1 MTVSERIEQLKA
13 EALSAVSS
21 SVSTADLED
30 VRVRFLGRSAELTE
44 IKKSIGSLLP
54 EERKEVGRSS
64 NLASREIEA
73 ALGSRT
79 KEVAVREREERLE
92 AEAVDITLPGVPF
105 QRGHLHPSQ
114 IVIDDVVDFFVGLGY
129 RVAEGPEVETDY
141 YNFTALGIPPGH
153 PARTMQDTFFVDDGL
168 VLRTQ
173 TSPMQIRTML
183 AQEPPVYVVCPGRT
197 YRRDSDPTHT
207 PMFHQVEGLAVDRGL
222 TLGHLKGTLAAMARY
237 VFGDD
242 VEIRLRPSY
251 FQYTEPS
258 VELDVSCFVCGGTDP
273 GCKVCKGAGWLEMLG
288 AGMVDPGVLEEV
300 GYDPEEYTGYAFGM
314 GPDRMAM
321 VKYDVPDLRLFFEG
335 DLFSLRSQEIDGVY
349 NLGVTEGEVLVGEV
363 LEFGP
368 HPDADRLHVGKVD
381 LGGSEVQIV
390 AGAPNPYPGARVP
403 VVLPGSVMA
412 DGTKLRKAKLRGL
425 ESYGMMMSER
435 ELGISA
441 DHDGIL
447 LLDEAH
453 LVGRPVADYFP
464 VGETVLDIDVTPNR
478 PDLWGMIGVAR
489 ELAAILQTNYRVPEI
504 SYETDGEPTGTYGLR
519 VE

>member
-1 MTVSERIEQLKA
+1 MTVSERIEQLKT

-64 NLASREIEA
+64 NLASLEIEA

-79 KEVAVREREERLE
+79 EEVAAREREERLR
-92 AEAVDITLPGVPF
+92 AEAVDVTLPGVPF

-222 TLGHLKGTLAAMARY
+222 TLGHLKGTLAAMARH

-251 FQYTEPS
+251 FQFTEPS
-258 VELDVSCFVCGGTDP
+258 VEMDMSCFACGGRDSN
-273 GCKVCKGAGWLEMLG
+273 CKVCKGAGWLEMLG

-321 VKYDVPDLRLFFEG
+321 VKYGVPDLRLFFEG
-335 DLFSLRSQEIDGVY
+335 DLRFLRQ
-349 NLGVTEGEVLVGEV
+349 
-363 LEFGP
+363 F
-368 HPDADRLHVGKVD
+368 
-381 LGGSEVQIV
+381 
-390 AGAPNPYPGARVP
+390 
-403 VVLPGSVMA
+403 
-412 DGTKLRKAKLRGL
+412 
-425 ESYGMMMSER
+425 
-435 ELGISA
+435 
-441 DHDGIL
+441 
-447 LLDEAH
+447 
-453 LVGRPVADYFP
+453 
-464 VGETVLDIDVTPNR
+464 
-478 PDLWGMIGVAR
+478 
-489 ELAAILQTNYRVPEI
+489 
-504 SYETDGEPTGTYGLR
+504 
-519 VE
+519 

>member
-1 MTVSERIEQLKA
+1 MTVSERIEQLKT

-64 NLASREIEA
+64 NLASLEIEA

-79 KEVAVREREERLE
+79 EEVAAREREERLR
-92 AEAVDITLPGVPF
+92 AEAVDVTLPGTPF

-183 AQEPPVYVVCPGRT
+183 SQEPPVYVVCPGRT

-207 PMFHQVEGLAVDRGL
+207 PMFHQVEGLAVDRSL
-222 TLGHLKGTLAAMARY
+222 TLGHLKGTLAAMARH
-237 VFGDD
+237 VFGEE

-251 FQYTEPS
+251 FQFTEPS
-258 VELDVSCFVCGGTDP
+258 VEMDVSCFVCGGSDP

-321 VKYDVPDLRLFFEG
+321 VKYGVPDLRLFFEG
-335 DLFSLRSQEIDGVY
+335 DLRFLRQ
-349 NLGVTEGEVLVGEV
+349 
-363 LEFGP
+363 F
-368 HPDADRLHVGKVD
+368 
-381 LGGSEVQIV
+381 
-390 AGAPNPYPGARVP
+390 
-403 VVLPGSVMA
+403 
-412 DGTKLRKAKLRGL
+412 
-425 ESYGMMMSER
+425 
-435 ELGISA
+435 
-441 DHDGIL
+441 
-447 LLDEAH
+447 
-453 LVGRPVADYFP
+453 
-464 VGETVLDIDVTPNR
+464 
-478 PDLWGMIGVAR
+478 
-489 ELAAILQTNYRVPEI
+489 
-504 SYETDGEPTGTYGLR
+504 
-519 VE
+519 